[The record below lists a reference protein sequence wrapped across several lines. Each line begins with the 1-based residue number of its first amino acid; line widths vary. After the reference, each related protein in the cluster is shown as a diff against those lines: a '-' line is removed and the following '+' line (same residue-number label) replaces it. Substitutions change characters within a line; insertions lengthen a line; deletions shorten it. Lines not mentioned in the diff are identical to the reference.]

1 MKVFLKWVGIVMG
14 ILVSFAIIAAL
25 YVYIASN
32 QRLNKKHVVPPLST
46 LKISTDSVVLKRGEH
61 LVVIANC
68 VFCHGT
74 DLGGSVYHDGPL
86 GTVVGYNLTNG
97 KGGVGATLTNDDWVR
112 SIRHGVKRDGSSLL
126 VMPSEVYVHMSIE
139 DVSAIVSYI
148 KHVPPVDRELP
159 LTSIG
164 LLGRALFAM
173 GKASILVAE
182 KTDHDY
188 NPVYVSPADTL
199 AYGSYLA
206 DIGGCKGCHGT
217 NLSGGRVA
225 GPPGT
230 PLTANLTPE
239 GIGSWTEEQFKNT
252 LRTGIRPNKKVID
265 SFMPWQL
272 AGQMTDAEIHSLW
285 LYLESLPARKTGGR

>member
-1 MKVFLKWVGIVMG
+1 MNVFLKWVGILSGLLISLAV
-14 ILVSFAIIAAL
+14 IAAL
-25 YVYIASN
+25 CIHIASN
-32 QRLNKKHVVPPLST
+32 QRLNKKHVVPPLAT
-46 LKISTDSVVLKRGEH
+46 LEISTDSAVLERGKH

-86 GTVVGYNLTNG
+86 GTVVGSNLTNG
-97 KGGVGATLTNDDWVR
+97 KGGIGDTFTNDDWVR
-112 SIRHGVKRDGSSLL
+112 SIRHGIKNNGTSLL

-148 KHVPPVDRELP
+148 KQVLPVDRALP
-159 LTSIG
+159 STSIG

-182 KTDHDY
+182 KTDHGH
-188 NPVYVSPADTL
+188 NPVYVSPADTV

-230 PLTANLTPE
+230 PLTSNLTPE
-239 GIGSWTEEQFKNT
+239 GIGSWKEEQFKNT
-252 LRTGIRPNKKVID
+252 LRTGVRPNKKVID
-265 SFMPWQL
+265 PFMPWQL

-285 LYLESLPARKTGGR
+285 RYLESLPPRKTGGR